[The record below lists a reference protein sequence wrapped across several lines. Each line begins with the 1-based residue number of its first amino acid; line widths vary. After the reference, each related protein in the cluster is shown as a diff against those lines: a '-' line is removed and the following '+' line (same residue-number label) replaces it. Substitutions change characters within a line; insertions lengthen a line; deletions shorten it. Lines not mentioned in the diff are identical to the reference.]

1 MAEAPSRRFGR
12 FRGRDPKLPNVRDW
26 ERSALLVPTPAQRL
40 PALVSDGSGLAFSLA
55 ALEQPPTPLDLED
68 PAVAALLAQL
78 TSEAARRGEYP
89 ASGHDPAT
97 VMTPEQRLEHWRE
110 LARSDDEALFA
121 RGRPPQLLTVAV
133 RRAGRRQQA
142 WAAVASSASQPLRAT
157 RGAIRASTWRL
168 DPAQE
173 LHSEDTLLRV
183 LVTEQAFAGGQRADG
198 RVLAPDIFVDESE
211 IVLTL
216 FITPRPG
223 FQSGTRNPETP
234 VRIELPHPV
243 GPRRLLD
250 GALAR
255 P

>member
-1 MAEAPSRRFGR
+1 MTEPPSRRFGR
-12 FRGRDPKLPNVRDW
+12 FRGRDPKLPGDRDW
-26 ERSALLVPTPAQRL
+26 ERSALLVPNPAQRL
-40 PALVSDGSGLAFSLA
+40 PALVSDGTGLPFSLA
-55 ALEQPPTPLDLED
+55 ALEQPLTPLDLED

-97 VMTPEQRLEHWRE
+97 VTTPQQRVEGWRE
-110 LARSDDEALFA
+110 LARNEEEALFA
-121 RGRPPQLLTVAV
+121 RGLPPALQTVAV
-133 RRAGRRQQA
+133 RREGRRKQV
-142 WAAVASSASQPLRAT
+142 WAAVAASASHPLRAA
-157 RGAIRASTWRL
+157 RGTIRASTWRL

-173 LHSEDTLLRV
+173 LGGEDTLLRV

-198 RVLAPDIFVDESE
+198 RVLPPDIFVDENE

-223 FQSGTRNPETP
+223 FQSGARNPETP

-243 GPRRLLD
+243 GARRLRD
-250 GALAR
+250 GALAL

>member
-12 FRGRDPKLPNVRDW
+12 FRGRDPKLPSVRDW
-26 ERSALLVPTPAQRL
+26 ERSALLVPIPGQRL
-40 PALVSDGSGLAFSLA
+40 PALVSDGSGLPFSLD
-55 ALEQPPTPLDLED
+55 ALEQPLAPLDLED

-78 TSEAARRGEYP
+78 TNEAARRGEYP

-97 VMTPEQRLEHWRE
+97 VTTPEQRVEGWRA

-121 RGRPPQLLTVAV
+121 RGRPPALLTVAV
-133 RRAGRRQQA
+133 RRQGRRQPV
-142 WAAVASSASQPLRAT
+142 WAAAAGSASHPLRAA
-157 RGAIRASTWRL
+157 RGTIRASTWRL

-173 LHSEDTLLRV
+173 LHSADTLLRV
-183 LVTEQAFAGGQRADG
+183 LVTEQAFAGGQSAVG
-198 RVLAPDIFVDESE
+198 RVLPPDIFVDEGE

-223 FQSGTRNPETP
+223 FQSGSRNPETP

-250 GALAR
+250 GALVR
-255 P
+255 L

>member
-1 MAEAPSRRFGR
+1 MAETPSRRFGR
-12 FRGRDPKLPNVRDW
+12 FRGRDPKLPGDRDW
-26 ERSALLVPTPAQRL
+26 ERSALLVPSPAARL
-40 PALVSDGSGLAFSLA
+40 PALVSDGTGLAFSLG
-55 ALEQPPTPLDLED
+55 ALEAPATPLDLAE

-97 VMTPEQRLEHWRE
+97 VTTPEQRLEGWRE
-110 LARSDDEALFA
+110 LARSDEEALFA
-121 RGRPPQLLTVAV
+121 RGMPPALLTVAL
-133 RRAGRRQQA
+133 RRQGRRGGA

-157 RGAIRASTWRL
+157 RGTIRASTWRL
-168 DPAQE
+168 DPAHE
-173 LHSEDTLLRV
+173 LRSEDTLLRV

-198 RVLAPDIFVDESE
+198 RVLAPDIFVDENE
-211 IVLTL
+211 IVLTM

-223 FQSGTRNPETP
+223 FQSGSRNPETP
-234 VRIELPHPV
+234 VRVELPHAV
-243 GPRRLLD
+243 GARRLRD

>member
-1 MAEAPSRRFGR
+1 VSEAPSRRFGR
-12 FRGRDPKLPNVRDW
+12 FRGRDPKLPSARDW

-40 PALVSDGSGLAFSLA
+40 PALVSDGSGLPFSLD
-55 ALEQPPTPLDLED
+55 ALDQPLAPLDLED

-78 TSEAARRGEYP
+78 TNEAARRGEYP

-97 VMTPEQRLEHWRE
+97 VTTPQQ
-110 LARSDDEALFA
+110 LFA
-121 RGRPPQLLTVAV
+121 RGRPPQLFTVAV
-133 RRAGRRQQA
+133 RRQGRRQPV
-142 WAAVASSASQPLRAT
+142 WAAVAGSASHPLRAA
-157 RGAIRASTWRL
+157 RGTIRASTWRL

-173 LHSEDTLLRV
+173 LQSGDTLLRV
-183 LVTEQAFAGGQRADG
+183 LVTEQAFAGGQSADG
-198 RVLAPDIFVDESE
+198 RVLAPDIYVDEAE

-255 P
+255 L

>member
-1 MAEAPSRRFGR
+1 MAQAPSRRFGR
-12 FRGRDPKLPNVRDW
+12 FRGGDRKLPGARDW
-26 ERSALLVPTPAQRL
+26 ERSALLLPIPAQRL
-40 PALVSDGSGLAFSLA
+40 PELVSDGTGLPFSLA
-55 ALEQPPTPLDLED
+55 TLEQPPAALPRED

-78 TSEAARRGEYP
+78 TAEAARRGEYP

-97 VMTPEQRLEHWRE
+97 VTGAEQRLEGWRE

-133 RRAGRRQQA
+133 RRTGRRQQS
-142 WAAVASSASQPLRAT
+142 WAAVASSVAQPLRAT
-157 RGAIRASTWRL
+157 RGTIRASTWRL

-173 LHSEDTLLRV
+173 LSAEERLLRV

-198 RVLAPDIFVDESE
+198 RVLAPDLFADQSE

-223 FQSGTRNPETP
+223 FQTGTRNPETP
-234 VRIELPHPV
+234 VRIELPEAL
-243 GPRRLLD
+243 GDRRLID